1 MAGALATLS
10 GVLFT
15 AYPGSLAT
23 ALASLEAGEVLTVGT
38 FFAASAGALVIGLGF
53 VALLAALATV
63 FASGTSFSVWID
75 PSGTVSNT
83 VGGPVAGAV
92 AVLEQAPTVE
102 GPFTRVG
109 PASPG
114 MQPHR
119 NPEKTGVD
127 GQFHWDVISD
137 YYKVVA
143 SAPGCHAP
151 GDPAQATVSTPA
163 LPVPP
168 PQVGLDLV
176 LQCAHQGAPE
186 RPLVT
191 SLSSGEALE
200 KGGAKIEVVGSH
212 FTPSATV
219 RFGQAPAPS
228 VTFESP
234 AALVGQR
241 PAREGHRQCGC
252 DNRGRD
258 EPCRRPARFVYGR
271 APAITKVSPGSGPPG
286 RGTRVTIFGTG
297 LNNAEVVTVGR
308 TSVTNFTVKSGQV
321 IELTVPSGRP
331 GPVDITV
338 TTPLGQ
344 SAVSRAD
351 RYTYLPARRL
361 RQILLDLDRTGKKG
375 C

>member
-1 MAGALATLS
+1 
-10 GVLFT
+10 
-15 AYPGSLAT
+15 
-23 ALASLEAGEVLTVGT
+23 
-38 FFAASAGALVIGLGF
+38 
-53 VALLAALATV
+53 
-63 FASGTSFSVWID
+63 
-75 PSGTVSNT
+75 
-83 VGGPVAGAV
+83 
-92 AVLEQAPTVE
+92 
-102 GPFTRVG
+102 
-109 PASPG
+109 

-119 NPEKTGVD
+119 NPEKTGVE

-200 KGGAKIEVVGSH
+200 KGGAQIEVVGSH

-219 RFGQAPAPS
+219 RFGQVPAPFS
-228 VTFESP
+228 YLRI
-234 AALVGQR
+234 ACGLVGQR

-258 EPCRRPARFVYGR
+258 EPCRCPCQACL
-271 APAITKVSPGSGPPG
+271 PPG
-286 RGTRVTIFGTG
+286 PGHHQCEPALGTSCRWHDGDH
-297 LNNAEVVTVGR
+297 LWH
-308 TSVTNFTVKSGQV
+308 
-321 IELTVPSGRP
+321 RP
-331 GPVDITV
+331 G
-338 TTPLGQ
+338 Q
-344 SAVSRAD
+344 R
-351 RYTYLPARRL
+351 
-361 RQILLDLDRTGKKG
+361 
-375 C
+375 

>member
-53 VALLAALATV
+53 VAALAALATV

-119 NPEKTGVD
+119 NPEKTGVE

-200 KGGAKIEVVGSH
+200 KGGAQIEVVGSH

-219 RFGQAPAPS
+219 RFGQVPAPS

-234 AALVGQR
+234 AVLLASVPPGKGTVNVVVTTEGGTSPAAA
-241 PAREGHRQCGC
+241 PARLVY
-252 DNRGRD
+252 
-258 EPCRRPARFVYGR
+258 RPP
-271 APAITKVSPGSGPPG
+271 PAITNVSPRSGPPAG
-286 RGTRVTIFGTG
+286 GTTVTIFGTG
-297 LNNAEVVTVGR
+297 LGNAEAVRVGR
-308 TSVTNFTVKSGQV
+308 TYVTDFTVKSDQM
-321 IELTVPSGRP
+321 IELTVPSGTH

-338 TTPLGQ
+338 TTPLGL
-344 SAVSRAD
+344 SANERGRPVHLSPGD
-351 RYTYLPARRL
+351 
-361 RQILLDLDRTGKKG
+361 DD
-375 C
+375 

>member
-1 MAGALATLS
+1 M
-10 GVLFT
+10 
-15 AYPGSLAT
+15 
-23 ALASLEAGEVLTVGT
+23 
-38 FFAASAGALVIGLGF
+38 
-53 VALLAALATV
+53 

-83 VGGPVAGAV
+83 VRGPVAGAV

-119 NPEKTGVD
+119 NPEKTGVE

-200 KGGAKIEVVGSH
+200 KGGAQIEVVGSH

-219 RFGQAPAPS
+219 RFGQVPAPS

-234 AALVGQR
+234 AVLLASVPPGKGTVNVVVTTEGGTS
-241 PAREGHRQCGC
+241 PAAAPCQACLPPAPGHHQCGPTL
-252 DNRGRD
+252 GAS
-258 EPCRRPARFVYGR
+258 CRWHDGDHL
-271 APAITKVSPGSGPPG
+271 
-286 RGTRVTIFGTG
+286 GTG
-297 LNNAEVVTVGR
+297 LGNAGAVRVGG
-308 TSVTNFTVKSGQV
+308 TSG
-321 IELTVPSGRP
+321 
-331 GPVDITV
+331 
-338 TTPLGQ
+338 
-344 SAVSRAD
+344 
-351 RYTYLPARRL
+351 
-361 RQILLDLDRTGKKG
+361 
-375 C
+375 